1 MVNAF
6 AALPKKKDGGIRTL
20 LSVCTGGL
28 FLAEAGVLAGQ
39 AATTH
44 YLHYD
49 KLREIAATNGETK
62 VVEER
67 FVVNKIDEKRGLRI
81 ITSGGVSCGI
91 DATLWLI
98 ASILGKESK
107 DQVARLVQYKSREA
121 EGFFL

>member
-1 MVNAF
+1 M
-6 AALPKKKDGGIRTL
+6 
-20 LSVCTGGL
+20 CTGSL

-49 KLREIAATNGETK
+49 ELREITATKGETK

-67 FVVNKIDEKRGLRI
+67 FVVSKVDEERGLRI
-81 ITSGGVSCGI
+81 ITSGGISSGM

-98 ASILGKESK
+98 ASILGEESK
-107 DQVARLVQYKSREA
+107 EQVARLVQYSSREA
-121 EGFFL
+121 EGFVV